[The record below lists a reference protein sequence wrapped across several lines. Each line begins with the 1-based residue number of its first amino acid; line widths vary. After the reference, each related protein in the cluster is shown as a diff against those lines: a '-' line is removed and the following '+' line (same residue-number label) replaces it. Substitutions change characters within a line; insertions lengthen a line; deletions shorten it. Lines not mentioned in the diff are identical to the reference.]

1 MDRCTVHEQRWDT
14 GSLEPVMVYMKKMLT
29 EDQAQAIAKRLQ
41 AWKDRNKEN
50 KWIQEV
56 ADKKIREL
64 SKRLTNQ
71 GSVLVY

>member
-1 MDRCTVHEQRWDT
+1 
-14 GSLEPVMVYMKKMLT
+14 MVYMKKMLT

-64 SKRLTNQ
+64 SKRLTNH

>member
-1 MDRCTVHEQRWDT
+1 
-14 GSLEPVMVYMKKMLT
+14 MKKMLT

-64 SKRLTNQ
+64 SKRLTNH

>member
-1 MDRCTVHEQRWDT
+1 MDRCIVHEQRWDT
-14 GSLEPVMVYMKKMLT
+14 GSLEPVKVYMKKMLT

>member
-1 MDRCTVHEQRWDT
+1 VDRCTVHEQRWDT
-14 GSLEPVMVYMKKMLT
+14 GSLEPVKVYMKKMLT

-64 SKRLTNQ
+64 SKRLTNH

>member
-1 MDRCTVHEQRWDT
+1 MDRCIVYEQRWDT
-14 GSLEPVMVYMKKMLT
+14 GSLEPVKVYMKKMLT

>member
-14 GSLEPVMVYMKKMLT
+14 GSLEPVKVYMKKMLT

-64 SKRLTNQ
+64 SKRLTNH

>member
-14 GSLEPVMVYMKKMLT
+14 GSLEPVKVYMKMLT

>member
-1 MDRCTVHEQRWDT
+1 VDRCTVHEQRWDT
-14 GSLEPVMVYMKKMLT
+14 GSLEPVKVYMKMLT

-64 SKRLTNQ
+64 SKRLTNH

>member
-1 MDRCTVHEQRWDT
+1 
-14 GSLEPVMVYMKKMLT
+14 MKKMLT

-41 AWKDRNKEN
+41 AWKDRNKKN